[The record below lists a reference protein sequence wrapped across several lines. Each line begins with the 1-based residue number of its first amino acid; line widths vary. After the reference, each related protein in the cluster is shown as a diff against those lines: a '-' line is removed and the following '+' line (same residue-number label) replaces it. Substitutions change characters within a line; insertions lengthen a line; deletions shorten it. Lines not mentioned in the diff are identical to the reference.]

1 MDPGPASRSSS
12 LRVYMVRHGET
23 AWSLSGQHTG
33 RTDLPLTARGEDQ
46 ARALRASLHDVR
58 FDHVLTSPLERAQ
71 RTCALS
77 GALSGLGT
85 VAEIDPDLAEWDY
98 GDYEGMISRDIR
110 RQRPG
115 WNCYRDGCP
124 GGESP
129 DGIGQRADRIIRR
142 IGLLQGSIAL
152 FTHGEFGCGLAARWI
167 GLPVLQGEHLELGT
181 ASVSILAFNP
191 SHPDLAVIAQWNLVP
206 GRLNDV
212 QHSPSAAAVVS

>member
-1 MDPGPASRSSS
+1 MDPGSAGRSSVP
-12 LRVYMVRHGET
+12 LVYLVRHGET

-33 RTDLPLTARGEDQ
+33 RTDLPLTAHGEDQ
-46 ARALRASLHDVR
+46 ARALRPTLHDVR

-77 GALSGLGT
+77 GPLSGVAT

-98 GDYEGMISRDIR
+98 GDYEGMLSRDIR

-129 DGIGQRADRIIRR
+129 DGIGQRADRLIRR

-167 GLPVLQGEHLELGT
+167 GLPVLQGEHFELAT
-181 ASVSILAFNP
+181 ASVSILGFNP
-191 SHPDLAVIAQWNLVP
+191 SHPGLAVIAQWNLVP

-212 QHSPSAAAVVS
+212 QHSRSAAAVVS